1 MRGPKFELSS
11 DSKAHSLCHYIYDK
25 IVPTRRRIIVI
36 VIIAN
41 IEHHVPDTFLSALD
55 KILNFI
61 FITDL
66 LKR

>member
-1 MRGPKFELSS
+1 MREPKFELSS
-11 DSKAHSLCHYIYDK
+11 DSKAHSLCHYLYNE
-25 IVPTRRRIIVI
+25 IVPTRRGIIE
-36 VIIAN
+36 IIAN
-41 IEHHVPDTFLSALD
+41 IEHHMPDTFVSSLD

>member
-1 MRGPKFELSS
+1 MREPKFELSS
-11 DSKAHSLCHYIYDK
+11 DSKAHSLCHYLYNE
-25 IVPTRRRIIVI
+25 IVPTRRGII

-41 IEHHVPDTFLSALD
+41 IEHHMPDTFVSSLA